1 MSDRF
6 DARRK
11 VAFWS
16 TGDRPA
22 AAGQIAGEKR
32 LQTDSIFYRR

>member
-16 TGDRPA
+16 TGDRPV
-22 AAGQIAGEKR
+22 AAGQIVGGK
-32 LQTDSIFYRR
+32 